1 MFLDLD
7 SRRSPHIDLV
17 REREVEAL
25 VLEVVVM
32 AVVGVMVVMED

>member
-17 REREVEAL
+17 REREGGPL
-25 VLEVVVM
+25 LLEVEEVVM
-32 AVVGVMVVMED
+32 AVVG